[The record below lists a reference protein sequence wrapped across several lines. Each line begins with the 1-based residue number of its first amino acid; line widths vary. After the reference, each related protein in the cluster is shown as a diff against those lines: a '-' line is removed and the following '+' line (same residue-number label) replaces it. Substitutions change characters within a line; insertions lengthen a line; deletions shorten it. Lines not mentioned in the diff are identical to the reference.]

1 MESII
6 NGVYE
11 LNINDED
18 NYKINNEVNEPNYNE
33 MNYIIDNYNIDE
45 LKNSLSIIEIPDS
58 KIEEDNNLNEL
69 KNNII

>member
-6 NGVYE
+6 NEIYE

-18 NYKINNEVNEPNYNE
+18 NYNINNEVNEPNYNE